1 MEKHKRTP
9 KLNLYSLD
17 CSYYN
22 NTYPSR
28 EELLK
33 AIIEE
38 GMDPNYEITKNGK
51 PTGEI
56 AASLIVF

>member
-1 MEKHKRTP
+1 MEKHKRKP
-9 KLNLYSLD
+9 RNDAYSLD

-22 NTYPSR
+22 NTYSSR

-33 AIIEE
+33 AIVEE

-51 PTGEI
+51 PTGET